1 MKVVCRL
8 SSCVLCCSCV
18 LSAFWFVVWAV
29 AWTDREDREARPRHG
44 VVNARRAIRGG
55 RDELRTREIKRN
67 I

>member
-1 MKVVCRL
+1 MCAVLFVCAV
-8 SSCVLCCSCV
+8 CV
-18 LSAFWFVVWAV
+18 WFVVWAV